1 MRHALS
7 LLLVIGSL
15 ASLATAQRP
24 ECPRGNAGAPQC
36 RYQVEVGRTEQPA
49 PPTVR
54 ARQRDASCD
63 QQSTRRVRGE
73 GSQAQNRRKVGAGRQ
88 GTKGGNGSKARNR
101 GRAGNR
107 RSNTGNGNGQGRRG
121 QCNGGTCL
129 MAAPGSSSVTTP
141 LLPPDQARIWI
152 ARLQPVLESELY
164 AKEYYEAAYNALG
177 VRRHQNL
184 ANAEQNHA
192 EAIAYA
198 IELCGGTPQWVQNET
213 ITPPTTVDEADA
225 HCEEIELYVIDVYNG
240 LIADAP
246 APELSVIF
254 RNIQR
259 ANYKHLDAVD
269 G

>member
-15 ASLATAQRP
+15 ASLATPQQLA
-24 ECPRGNAGAPQC
+24 CPRGGVDAPQG
-36 RYQVEVGRTEQPA
+36 RYQLEAGQTEQPA
-49 PPTVR
+49 PPMVR
-54 ARQRDASCD
+54 ARRRDASCD
-63 QQSTRRVRGE
+63 RQSTRSVRTE
-73 GSQAQNRRKVGAGRQ
+73 RSQAQSRRKVGAGRR
-88 GTKGGNGSKARNR
+88 GTGGGNGSKARNR
-101 GRAGNR
+101 GRAGKR
-107 RSNTGNGNGQGRRG
+107 QGNTGNGNGQGRRG

-129 MAAPGSSSVTTP
+129 MAAPAGGSVTTP
-141 LLPPDQARIWI
+141 ILPPDQARIWI

-164 AKEYYEAAYNALG
+164 AKEYYEAAYSALG
-177 VRRHQNL
+177 LRRYQNIG
-184 ANAEQNHA
+184 NAEQNHA

-213 ITPPTTVDEADA
+213 ITPPTSIAEADA

-246 APELSVIF
+246 APELSGIF